1 MDHTSEQWVMDVQA
15 QNRELRD
22 QLVQSFRLGARG
34 DAERIRIQA
43 MRFIRLLRA
52 SGDPFADALQAAAFP
67 DDATSGPGRAVRRA
81 AATEISRPV
90 PADKESQ
97 LDLLRIEERPELP
110 HPLIQHESVMGRI
123 AQVIS
128 ERRSLSKLSR
138 FGLPPTKTILFTGPP
153 GVGKTMAARHIARE
167 LGLPLLVLD
176 LAAVISSYLGQT
188 GNNIKH
194 AFNFARARKCVFFL
208 DEIDSVAKKR
218 DDDTDIGELKRLVTV
233 LLQEIDLWTP
243 DNLLLSA
250 TNHSQLLDSAIWRRF
265 DDVIEFPRP
274 EPSDLLRLAG
284 SIVPSNDPM
293 PGGWSAIVATLE
305 AGTSQSDFV
314 RDLVRLRRAWALGG
328 RVAAVQS
335 LKAMASTQVQRFDKQ
350 QRKRLAALLIQKGGL
365 SQRDASRVAGIARE
379 TLRTSLKEL

>member
-1 MDHTSEQWVMDVQA
+1 MA
-15 QNRELRD
+15 QNDRLRD
-22 QLVQSFRLGARG
+22 ELVQSIRLGVRG

-43 MRFIRLLRA
+43 MRFIRMLRN
-52 SGDPFADALQAAAFP
+52 SGDPFADTLQAAAFP
-67 DDATSGPGRAVRRA
+67 DEATGAPPRAVRRA
-81 AATEISRPV
+81 SSPEIARPV

-97 LDLLRIEERPELP
+97 FDLLRIEERPELP
-110 HPLIQHESVMGRI
+110 HPLIQDVSVMGKI
-123 AQVIS
+123 AQIIS
-128 ERRSLSKLSR
+128 ERKSLAKLSR
-138 FGLPPTKTILFTGPP
+138 FGLPPTKAILFTGPP

-194 AFNFARARKCVFFL
+194 AFNFARARKCVFFV
-208 DEIDSVAKKR
+208 DEIDAVAKKR
-218 DDDTDIGELKRLVTV
+218 DDDSDIGELKRLVTV

-265 DDVIEFPRP
+265 DDVIAFPRP
-274 EPSDLLRLAG
+274 EPADLLRLAK

-293 PGGWSAIVATLE
+293 PEGWSAIVATLE
-305 AGTSQSDFV
+305 GGTSQSDFV
-314 RDLVRLRRAWALGG
+314 RDLARLRRIWALGG
-328 RVAAVQS
+328 RAAAIQS
-335 LKAMASTQVQRFDKQ
+335 LKNLASAQVDRFDKQ

-365 SQRDASRVAGIARE
+365 SQRDASQVAGIARE
-379 TLRTSLKEL
+379 TLRTSLKES